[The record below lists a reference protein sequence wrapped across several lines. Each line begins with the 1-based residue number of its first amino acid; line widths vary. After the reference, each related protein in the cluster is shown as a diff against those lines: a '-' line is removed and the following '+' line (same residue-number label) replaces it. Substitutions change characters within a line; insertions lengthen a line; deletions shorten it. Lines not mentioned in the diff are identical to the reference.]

1 MKKEIGYRLFAFMYK
16 ICCIFPVQKEKIFCV
31 MTHDSSEEGNVGVV
45 KKYLEDRNSDWK
57 FCCLKRED
65 TKFHGKEK
73 WKKIFFFFIKCPY
86 QLATSAYVFQ
96 DNIFLPI
103 AFLQFR
109 KKVKVVQLWHGTG
122 TIKKF
127 GQDVNTGRLKELERL
142 ANKSITHLI
151 INSKKWDSYA
161 RIFGVT
167 NDKLQIL
174 GMPRT
179 DVFFSED
186 KKEEREEQFFMENP
200 NLIGKKIILYAPTF
214 RDDQLG
220 KQKLQ
225 LDIETWLKMVPED
238 TILGLRLH
246 PFVADNFQYIGKESE
261 RIVDFSS
268 YNNLNTLLFI
278 SSGLITD
285 YSSIVFEYILLDKP
299 MYFYAYDLEEF
310 SDHGRGFYESY
321 EQYVPGI
328 VARTTE
334 ELVRKMLEHDQH
346 LEQRE
351 YWEEKRKEFK
361 EENYCYFDGNST
373 KRLVKR
379 LDME

>member
-1 MKKEIGYRLFAFMYK
+1 MKKEIGYRLFAFVYK
-16 ICCIFPVQKEKIFCV
+16 ICCIFPVKKEKIFCV

-45 KKYLEDRNSDWK
+45 KKYLEDRNTDWK

-65 TKFHGKEK
+65 TRFSGQEK
-73 WKKIFFFFIKCPY
+73 LKKIVRFFVKYPY
-86 QLATSAYVFQ
+86 ELATSAYVFQ

-103 AFLQFR
+103 AFLKFR

-127 GQDVNTGRLKELERL
+127 GQDVNIGRLKELERL
-142 ANKSITHLI
+142 ANNSITHLV
-151 INSKKWDSYA
+151 INSERWDSYA
-161 RIFGVT
+161 RIFSVT
-167 NDKLQIL
+167 NDKLQVL

-179 DVFFSED
+179 DLFFSED
-186 KKEEREEQFFMENP
+186 KKEQIEELFFMENP

-214 RDDQLG
+214 RDDRLG
-220 KQKLQ
+220 KQTLQ
-225 LDIETWLKMVPED
+225 LDIELWLEKMPED

-246 PFVADNFQYIGKESE
+246 PFVAENFQYVGKGSE
-261 RIVDFSS
+261 RIVDFSH
-268 YNNLNTLLFI
+268 YANLNTLLFI

-285 YSSIVFEYILLDKP
+285 YSSIVFEYVLLDKP

-310 SDHGRGFYESY
+310 SDNGRGFYEEY
-321 EQYVPGI
+321 EEYVPG
-328 VARTTE
+328 VVVRSTK
-334 ELVRKMLEHDQH
+334 ELVDKMLEYEHN
-346 LEQRE
+346 LERRE
-351 YWEEKRKEFK
+351 YWKEKRKKFK

-373 KRLVKR
+373 KRLVKL

>member
-1 MKKEIGYRLFAFMYK
+1 MKKEIGYRLFAFVYK
-16 ICCIFPVQKEKIFCV
+16 ICCIFPVKKEKIFCV

-45 KKYLEDRNSDWK
+45 KKYLEDRNTDWK

-65 TKFHGKEK
+65 TRFSGQEK
-73 WKKIFFFFIKCPY
+73 LKKIVRFFVKYPY
-86 QLATSAYVFQ
+86 ELATSAYVFQ

-103 AFLQFR
+103 AFLKFR

-127 GQDVNTGRLKELERL
+127 GQDVNIGRLKELERL
-142 ANKSITHLI
+142 ANNSITHLV
-151 INSKKWDSYA
+151 INSERWNSYA
-161 RIFGVT
+161 RIFSVT
-167 NDKLQIL
+167 NDKLQVL

-179 DVFFSED
+179 DLFFSED
-186 KKEEREEQFFMENP
+186 KKEQIEELFFMENP

-214 RDDQLG
+214 RDDKLG
-220 KQKLQ
+220 KQELQ
-225 LDIETWLKMVPED
+225 LDIELWLEKMPKD

-246 PFVADNFQYIGKESE
+246 PFVAESFQYVGKGSE
-261 RIVDFSS
+261 RIVDFSH
-268 YNNLNTLLFI
+268 YANLNTLLFI

-285 YSSIVFEYILLDKP
+285 YSSIVFEYVLLDKP

-310 SDHGRGFYESY
+310 SDNGRGFYEEY
-321 EQYVPGI
+321 EEYVPG
-328 VARTTE
+328 VVVRSTK
-334 ELVRKMLEHDQH
+334 ELVDKMLEYEHN
-346 LEQRE
+346 LERRE
-351 YWEEKRKEFK
+351 YWKEKRKKFK

-373 KRLVKR
+373 KRLVKL

>member
-1 MKKEIGYRLFAFMYK
+1 MKKEIGYRLFAFVYK
-16 ICCIFPVQKEKIFCV
+16 ICCIFPVKKEKIFCV

-45 KKYLEDRNSDWK
+45 KKYLEDRNTDWK

-65 TKFHGKEK
+65 TRFSGQEK
-73 WKKIFFFFIKCPY
+73 LKKIVRFFVKYPY
-86 QLATSAYVFQ
+86 ELATSAYVFQ

-103 AFLQFR
+103 AFLKFR

-127 GQDVNTGRLKELERL
+127 GQDVNIGRLKELERL
-142 ANKSITHLI
+142 ANNSITHLV
-151 INSKKWDSYA
+151 INSERWNSYA
-161 RIFGVT
+161 RIFSVT
-167 NDKLQIL
+167 NDKLQVL

-179 DVFFSED
+179 DLFFSED
-186 KKEEREEQFFMENP
+186 KKEQIEELFFMENP

-214 RDDQLG
+214 RDDRLG
-220 KQKLQ
+220 KQTLQ
-225 LDIETWLKMVPED
+225 LDIELWLEKMPED

-246 PFVADNFQYIGKESE
+246 PFVAENFQYVGKGSE
-261 RIVDFSS
+261 RIVDFSH
-268 YNNLNTLLFI
+268 YANLNTLLFI

-285 YSSIVFEYILLDKP
+285 YSSIVFEYVLLDKP

-310 SDHGRGFYESY
+310 SDNGRGFYEEY
-321 EQYVPGI
+321 EEYVPG
-328 VARTTE
+328 VVVRSTK
-334 ELVRKMLEHDQH
+334 ELVDKMLEYEHN
-346 LEQRE
+346 LERRE
-351 YWEEKRKEFK
+351 YWKEKRKKFK

-373 KRLVKR
+373 KRLVKL

>member
-1 MKKEIGYRLFAFMYK
+1 MKKEIGYRLFAFVYK
-16 ICCIFPVQKEKIFCV
+16 ICCIFPVKKEKIFCV

-45 KKYLEDRNSDWK
+45 KKYLEDRNTDWK

-65 TKFHGKEK
+65 TRFSGQEK
-73 WKKIFFFFIKCPY
+73 LKKIVRFFVKYPY
-86 QLATSAYVFQ
+86 ELATSAYVFQ

-103 AFLQFR
+103 AFLKFR

-127 GQDVNTGRLKELERL
+127 GQDVNIGRLKELERL
-142 ANKSITHLI
+142 ANNSITHLV
-151 INSKKWDSYA
+151 INSERWNSYA
-161 RIFGVT
+161 RIFSVT
-167 NDKLQIL
+167 NDKLQVL

-179 DVFFSED
+179 DLFFSED
-186 KKEEREEQFFMENP
+186 KKEQIEEVFFMENP

-214 RDDQLG
+214 RDDRLG
-220 KQKLQ
+220 KQTLQ
-225 LDIETWLKMVPED
+225 LDIELWLEKMPED

-246 PFVADNFQYIGKESE
+246 PFVAENFQYVGKGSE
-261 RIVDFSS
+261 RIVDFSH
-268 YNNLNTLLFI
+268 YANLNTLLFI

-285 YSSIVFEYILLDKP
+285 YSSIVFEYVLLDKP

-310 SDHGRGFYESY
+310 SDNGRGFYEEY
-321 EQYVPGI
+321 EEYVPG
-328 VARTTE
+328 VVVRSTK
-334 ELVRKMLEHDQH
+334 ELVDKMLEYEHN
-346 LEQRE
+346 LERRE
-351 YWEEKRKEFK
+351 YWKEKRKKFK

-373 KRLVKR
+373 KRLVKL

>member
-1 MKKEIGYRLFAFMYK
+1 MKKEIGYRLFAFVYK
-16 ICCIFPVQKEKIFCV
+16 ICCIFPVKKEKIFCV

-45 KKYLEDRNSDWK
+45 KKYLEDRNTDWK

-65 TKFHGKEK
+65 TRFSGQEK
-73 WKKIFFFFIKCPY
+73 LKKIVRFFVKYPY
-86 QLATSAYVFQ
+86 ELATSAYVFQ

-103 AFLQFR
+103 AFLKFR

-127 GQDVNTGRLKELERL
+127 GQDVNIGRLKELERL
-142 ANKSITHLI
+142 ANNSITHLV
-151 INSKKWDSYA
+151 INSERWNSYA
-161 RIFGVT
+161 RIFSVT
-167 NDKLQIL
+167 NDKLQVL

-179 DVFFSED
+179 DLFFSED
-186 KKEEREEQFFMENP
+186 KKEQIEELFFMENP

-214 RDDQLG
+214 RDDRLG
-220 KQKLQ
+220 EQTLQ
-225 LDIETWLKMVPED
+225 LDIELWLEKMPED

-246 PFVADNFQYIGKESE
+246 PFVAENFQYVGKGSE
-261 RIVDFSS
+261 RIVDFSH
-268 YNNLNTLLFI
+268 YANLNTLLFI

-285 YSSIVFEYILLDKP
+285 YSSIVFEYVLLDKP

-310 SDHGRGFYESY
+310 SDNGRGFYEEY
-321 EQYVPGI
+321 EEYVPG
-328 VARTTE
+328 VVVRSTK
-334 ELVRKMLEHDQH
+334 ELVDKMLEYEHN
-346 LEQRE
+346 LERRE
-351 YWEEKRKEFK
+351 YWKEKRKKFK

-373 KRLVKR
+373 KRLVKL